1 MTYEEGLEMRAWHW
15 IMRLLFGMRKLPLN
29 EKLRQV
35 IQMDRGGIIHEFNG

>member
-15 IMRLLFGMRKLPLN
+15 FIRLLFGMRKLPLN

-35 IQMDRGGIIHEFNG
+35 IAKDRGRYCYELAS